1 MKSVLILPRE
11 SLICSI
17 CDGLLEKPY
26 ECNSCHNLFCDEC
39 IKSYLDTKDKYRRLY
54 YCPLCRDKKNNFCEN
69 NKVNDLINNFK
80 NSENVMCKKCKC
92 VLNKKDYNHHVNKC
106 WYKCCVCHL
115 LFSDENNFL
124 EHFSKNGNHE
134 LIKVIN
140 KFNRK
145 INLNKYINNKSNN
158 NNRNEII
165 KREKFENNLNKDE
178 DNENQNDCEK
188 LVPLKGHNPIYDLYF
203 CGKNNGINCKCCSSR
218 ICSPEGEICPDCMR
232 NNIKYHNLK
241 KYYLINKK
249 GRACKYGHGSFHCY
263 SKFNIIKQDKS
274 GNYFKEE
281 KNCCKNNTCEDCK
294 NITEL
299 MNYYLP
305 THIIKKLVER
315 DMKSS
320 KINNNK
326 KIH

>member
-80 NSENVMCKKCKC
+80 NSENIMCKKCKC
-92 VLNKKDYNHHVNKC
+92 VFNKKNYNHHINKC
-106 WYKCCVCHL
+106 WYKCNVCHL

-145 INLNKYINNKSNN
+145 IILNKNINNKYNN
-158 NNRNEII
+158 DNKNEII
-165 KREKFENNLNKDE
+165 KRGKFENNLNKEE
-178 DNENQNDCEK
+178 DNDNQNDCEK

-203 CGKNNGINCKCCSSR
+203 CGKNNGINCKCCTSR

-249 GRACKYGHGSFHCY
+249 GRACKYSHGSFHCY

-274 GNYFKEE
+274 GNYFKED
-281 KNCCKNNTCEDCK
+281 KKCCNNNICEDCK